1 MNTRSLATVAVV
13 LLMLIA
19 GVVLLY
25 AARAQLVPTT
35 VAPTSTASTQA
46 STAPATPTQSTTA
59 PSSSAPSV
67 SPSASAAAGWTRGL
81 YLQTI
86 DPTVGFVPSNTRLI
100 SVTRGLQRS
109 EVHNE
114 IAWVSTGP
122 WSPDGTA
129 VVAGDRTGQSY
140 VIWPDNSLTRLE
152 VAHATWTWLDAGS
165 LGGVATT
172 NGLELVRVD
181 ARTGMVL
188 KRDPIKGEGAQPT
201 VSPTGDWGAY
211 STSSPDAPGQAI
223 TASKSVA
230 IASGPLT
237 HPAGWLPDGRFVFSR
252 FAAGV
257 TTVEARDPTR
267 PDAIVLGRFSSL
279 VEALALPTSPVVVVH
294 ELRPS
299 QISTLRGTVQR
310 LVPLQSPFAAGD
322 TLEGIS
328 RDGRTMTF
336 SGGNAPVG
344 TLTGTIDLET
354 GAFMYMCTTGC
365 WRLVVN

>member
-1 MNTRSLATVAVV
+1 MNTRGLATGAVV
-13 LLMLIA
+13 VLTLVV

-25 AARAQLVPTT
+25 AARAQLPPTT
-35 VAPTSTASTQA
+35 VAPTSTAT
-46 STAPATPTQSTTA
+46 TAAAAPTSPTQSAAGT
-59 PSSSAPSV
+59 SSSAPSL
-67 SPSASAAAGWTRGL
+67 SPSTSAAAGWTRGI

-129 VVAGDRTGQSY
+129 VVAADRTGQSY

-172 NGLELVRVD
+172 NGLELVQVN
-181 ARTGMVL
+181 AHTGMVL

-257 TTVEARDPTR
+257 TTVEARDPAK
-267 PDAIVLGRFSSL
+267 PDATVLGRFGTP
-279 VEALALPTSPVVVVH
+279 VQALALPTSPVVVVH

-299 QISTLRGTVQR
+299 QLSTLRGTVQR
-310 LVPLQSPFAAGD
+310 LVPLQSAFAAGD

-328 RDGRTMTF
+328 SDGRTLTF

-354 GAFMYMCTTGC
+354 GAFMYMCNTGC